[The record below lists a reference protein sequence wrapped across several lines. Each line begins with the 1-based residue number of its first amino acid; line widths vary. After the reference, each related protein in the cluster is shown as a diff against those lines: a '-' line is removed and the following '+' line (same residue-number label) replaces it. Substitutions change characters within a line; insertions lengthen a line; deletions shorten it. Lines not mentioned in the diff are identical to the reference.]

1 MKTLK
6 KKISVLLAAALVV
19 AALTPALTAPAG
31 AAVTQGD
38 IQAIK
43 GQISDVAA
51 RKQEAEERLAAIRGD
66 LSRAQE
72 QVELVQEQVLLTEQ
86 QVGAGREL
94 LAQYDRQ
101 IEDNQQEVA
110 DLEAKE
116 AEQLEEF
123 YRQVRWM
130 EETGGTSYLS
140 ILFHAKSFSDLLDY
154 AMLVT
159 DIMEYS
165 DRIIDELQATQRE
178 LNGAR
183 ETLQASRDQQAQAQS
198 DLEARLAELEEQK
211 AQASALLAQIAA
223 SESEYAQEAAQLAA
237 EEAETERALKEAEDK
252 WAAQIAAAAAGASG
266 DWYWP
271 VPGYYS
277 ITSMFGGRYH
287 PITGV
292 WESHT
297 GTDIGVPRGVEIHA
311 AQDGVVTTVGRNPS
325 SSYGNY
331 VIISHGNG
339 YATLYAHMLNSPPV
353 SVGQPVSRGEVIGNV
368 GMTGSANGYHL
379 HFELRVNG
387 VRDNVLKL
395 YPNVNF
401 IDNT

>member
-1 MKTLK
+1 MENFRRR
-6 KKISVLLAAALVV
+6 ISGFLAAALLFTSVPV
-19 AALTPALTAPAG
+19 LTAPAG

-43 GQISDVAA
+43 DQLSDVAA
-51 RKQEAEERLAAIRGD
+51 RKREAEERLAGLRGD

-72 QVELVQEQVLLTEQ
+72 RVELVQEQVLLTEQ
-86 QVGAGREL
+86 QVSAGREL
-94 LAQYDRQ
+94 LAQFDAQ
-101 IEDNQQEVA
+101 IEEKRQEIA
-110 DLEAKE
+110 ELEEKE
-116 AEQLEEF
+116 AAQMEEF
-123 YRQVRWM
+123 YQQVRWM
-130 EETGGTSYLS
+130 EETGGASYLS
-140 ILFHAKSFSDLLDY
+140 ILFQARSFSDLLNY

-165 DRIIDELQATQRE
+165 DRIVTKLQATQAQLSE
-178 LNGAR
+178 AR
-183 ETLQASRDQQAQAQS
+183 EALQASRDQQAQAQS
-198 DLEARLAELEEQK
+198 ELEAHLAELEEQR
-211 AQASALLAQIAA
+211 AQARALLAEIAA
-223 SESEYAQEAAQLAA
+223 SESEFARKAADLAA
-237 EEAETERALKEAEDK
+237 EEAEAEQSLKDAEAR

-277 ITSMFGGRYH
+277 ITSLFGGRNH

-311 AQDGVVTTVGRNPS
+311 AQDGVVTTSRYN

-331 VIISHGNG
+331 CVISHGNG
-339 YATLYAHMLNSPPV
+339 YATLYAHMLQLPSV
-353 SVGQPVSRGEVIGNV
+353 SVGDTVSKGQVIGYV

-395 YPNVNF
+395 YPNLEF